1 LPLEVVQKELKAGVR
16 IASQYVLERE
26 LGAGGMGVVWAADK
40 IADGTKV
47 ALKFLRSDRPL
58 SERVCQRFLQ
68 EARATRGID
77 HPGVVQIHD
86 VVEDGG
92 LPVLVMDLLVGE
104 TLASRLEQK
113 GPMKAEDAIA
123 LLLPAAEALAAAH
136 DRRIIH
142 RDLKPENLFLCTRD
156 GSEPDGTSAATG
168 GSADVLAARRPSPQR
183 GQHEEVR
190 VLDFGIAKVM
200 RDDGDGVRSGVM
212 TSTGVVMGTPFY
224 MAPEQLFSEGNIDER
239 ADVWAFGVILY
250 ECIAGRRPFSGPSVG
265 QVLRL
270 IALDAYTPLSQAAEN
285 GPPEAVCDLVARLLA
300 RERSQRPRTMR
311 DVERLL
317 RQVLDGSYE
326 CISPFAETL
335 RLDGPTLQVAADV
348 VRPASS
354 GDEGAVSASSAGVRT
369 DASLRTRRT
378 RTVWLTGAG
387 LVVAAASI
395 GAVRLLAVAPADTA
409 ASIRAGAEARAPST
423 AEQPAAPGPTAHLVA
438 PLASLALPSAAP
450 ATADSARAVVDA
462 PQSQTSQTKPVAA
475 RLPVQHTIA
484 KVDASAPVPSAAA
497 SSEPVRRPGSV
508 VDVPPF

>member
-1 LPLEVVQKELKAGVR
+1 LPLEVMQKELKAGAR

-26 LGAGGMGVVWAADK
+26 LGAGGMGVVWAAERV
-40 IADGTKV
+40 ADGTKV

-86 VVEDGG
+86 VVEDDSG

-104 TLASRLEQK
+104 TLASHLEQK

-123 LLLPAAEALAAAH
+123 LLLPAAEAVAAAH

-156 GSEPDGTSAATG
+156 GSAP
-168 GSADVLAARRPSPQR
+168 
-183 GQHEEVR
+183 EVR

-285 GPPEAVCDLVARLLA
+285 GPPDAVCDLVARLLA

-311 DVERLL
+311 DVEHLL

-335 RLDGPTLQVAADV
+335 RLDAAPMQQVAADV

-354 GDEGAVSASSAGVRT
+354 GDQGAVSASSAGVRT
-369 DASLRTRRT
+369 DASLRTRRA
-378 RTVWLTGAG
+378 RAVWFTGAG
-387 LVVAAASI
+387 LIVAAASI
-395 GAVRLLAVAPADTA
+395 GAIRFLAVAPADTA
-409 ASIRAGAEARAPST
+409 ASVRAGSEARAPAST
-423 AEQPAAPGPTAHLVA
+423 DEPTATAPTAHPVA
-438 PLASLALPSAAP
+438 PLASLALPATP
-450 ATADSARAVVDA
+450 ASTDPARAVVDA
-462 PQSQTSQTKPVAA
+462 PQSQTKPVAA
-475 RLPVQHTIA
+475 RLPAQHAVA
-484 KVDASAPVPSAAA
+484 KVDASAPVASAAA
-497 SSEPVRRPGSV
+497 STEPARRPGSV

>member
-1 LPLEVVQKELKAGVR
+1 
-16 IASQYVLERE
+16 
-26 LGAGGMGVVWAADK
+26 
-40 IADGTKV
+40 
-47 ALKFLRSDRPL
+47 
-58 SERVCQRFLQ
+58 
-68 EARATRGID
+68 
-77 HPGVVQIHD
+77 
-86 VVEDGG
+86 
-92 LPVLVMDLLVGE
+92 
-104 TLASRLEQK
+104 
-113 GPMKAEDAIA
+113 MKAEDAIA
-123 LLLPAAEALAAAH
+123 LLLPAAEAVAAAH

-156 GSEPDGTSAATG
+156 GSAP
-168 GSADVLAARRPSPQR
+168 
-183 GQHEEVR
+183 EVR

-270 IALDAYTPLSQAAEN
+270 IALDAYTPLGQAAEN

-335 RLDGPTLQVAADV
+335 RLDSVAPTLQVAGEVA
-348 VRPASS
+348 RPASS

-369 DASLRTRRT
+369 DASLRKRRA
-378 RTVWLTGAG
+378 RAVWFTGAG

-395 GAVRLLAVAPADTA
+395 GAFRLLTVAPAVTA
-409 ASIRAGAEARAPST
+409 ASVRAGSEARAPASSEEPT
-423 AEQPAAPGPTAHLVA
+423 APAPTAHPVA
-438 PLASLALPSAAP
+438 PFASLALPTAAP
-450 ATADSARAVVDA
+450 ASADATRAVVDA

-475 RLPVQHTIA
+475 RLPAQHAVA
-484 KVDASAPVPSAAA
+484 KVDASAPVASAAA
-497 SSEPVRRPGSV
+497 STEPARRPGSV

>member
-26 LGAGGMGVVWAADK
+26 LGAGGMGVVWAAERV
-40 IADGTKV
+40 ADGTKV

-58 SERVCQRFLQ
+58 SERACQRFLQ

-86 VVEDGG
+86 VVDDGG

-142 RDLKPENLFLCTRD
+142 RDLKPENLFLCTQD
-156 GSEPDGTSAATG
+156 GSAPE
-168 GSADVLAARRPSPQR
+168 L
-183 GQHEEVR
+183 R

-317 RQVLDGSYE
+317 RQVVDGTYE

-335 RLDGPTLQVAADV
+335 RLDGPKLQAAADV

-354 GDEGAVSASSAGVRT
+354 GDDGAVSASSAGVRT

-378 RTVWLTGAG
+378 RAVWFAAVG
-387 LVVAAASI
+387 VVLAAASI

-409 ASIRAGAEARAPST
+409 ASVRAGSEARAPTS
-423 AEQPAAPGPTAHLVA
+423 AERPMAPDPTAHPVA
-438 PLASLALPSAAP
+438 PLASLALPTGAP
-450 ATADSARAVVDA
+450 ATADAARAVVDA
-462 PQSQTSQTKPVAA
+462 PQLQASQAKPVAA
-475 RLPVQHTIA
+475 RLPAQRTDA
-484 KVDASAPVPSAAA
+484 RVDAAAPVASAAA

>member
-26 LGAGGMGVVWAADK
+26 LGAGGMGVVWAAEK
-40 IADGTKV
+40 VDGTKV

-86 VVEDGG
+86 VVEDDSG

-123 LLLPAAEALAAAH
+123 LLLPAAEAIAAAH
-136 DRRIIH
+136 DKRIIH
-142 RDLKPENLFLCTRD
+142 RDLKPENLFLCSRD
-156 GSEPDGTSAATG
+156 GSTP
-168 GSADVLAARRPSPQR
+168 
-183 GQHEEVR
+183 EVR

-224 MAPEQLFSEGNIDER
+224 MAPEQLFSEGNVDER

-300 RERSQRPRTMR
+300 RERGQRPRTMR

-317 RQVLDGSYE
+317 RQVVDGTYE

-369 DASLRTRRT
+369 DTSLRKRRT

-395 GAVRLLAVAPADTA
+395 GAVRLLAVAPVDTA
-409 ASIRAGAEARAPST
+409 ASVRAGSEARAPASVEQAT
-423 AEQPAAPGPTAHLVA
+423 APAPTAHAVA
-438 PLASLALPSAAP
+438 PLASLALPTA
-450 ATADSARAVVDA
+450 ATADASRAVVDA
-462 PQSQTSQTKPVAA
+462 PQSQASQAKPVAA
-475 RLPVQHTIA
+475 RMPAQHTLA
-484 KVDASAPVPSAAA
+484 NVDASAPVASAAA
-497 SSEPVRRPGSV
+497 TGEPARRPGSV

>member
-1 LPLEVVQKELKAGVR
+1 
-16 IASQYVLERE
+16 
-26 LGAGGMGVVWAADK
+26 
-40 IADGTKV
+40 
-47 ALKFLRSDRPL
+47 
-58 SERVCQRFLQ
+58 
-68 EARATRGID
+68 
-77 HPGVVQIHD
+77 
-86 VVEDGG
+86 
-92 LPVLVMDLLVGE
+92 
-104 TLASRLEQK
+104 
-113 GPMKAEDAIA
+113 MKAEDAIT

-156 GSEPDGTSAATG
+156 GSAP
-168 GSADVLAARRPSPQR
+168 
-183 GQHEEVR
+183 EVR

-200 RDDGDGVRSGVM
+200 RDDGDGHRSGVM

-270 IALDAYTPLSQAAEN
+270 IALDAYTPLSQAADN
-285 GPPEAVCDLVARLLA
+285 GPPDAVCDLVARLLA
-300 RERSQRPRTMR
+300 RERAQRPRTMR

-317 RQVLDGSYE
+317 RQVVDGTYE

-335 RLDGPTLQVAADV
+335 RLDAPALQAAADV

-378 RTVWLTGAG
+378 RAAWLAGAA
-387 LVVAAASI
+387 VVLAAASV
-395 GAVRLLAVAPADTA
+395 GAIRLLAVAPADTA
-409 ASIRAGAEARAPST
+409 ASLHAGSEARAPTSG
-423 AEQPAAPGPTAHLVA
+423 EQPTAPAPTAHPVA
-438 PLASLALPSAAP
+438 PLASLALPTEAPSA
-450 ATADSARAVVDA
+450 DARAVVDA
-462 PQSQTSQTKPVAA
+462 PQSQSQTKPVAA
-475 RLPVQHTIA
+475 RLPAQHAVA
-484 KVDASAPVPSAAA
+484 KVDASAPIASAAA